1 MVKIRSEMKPTRI
14 LSLCFLLFAGSSA
27 AQDLIVRTDALEIQ
41 AKVMEITPGEVR
53 YKRFSNPEGPTYVL
67 PVAQIRYILYPNGE
81 KDVFRDGWTDAAP
94 EGVDTPVC
102 SSDIQTKEE
111 NRSGMDGAV
120 QQEQEQEQEQAVPFL
135 PVQAGGNP
143 AVERVPEGYVLRTYA
158 IGDFYENGE
167 VRGVVCSLDADKL
180 HGLILSLDEVYLPW
194 SNFRKPDW
202 QRTGAINTSDGEAN
216 MQIMAQF
223 IEENDL
229 SWDDFP
235 AFSWCRKQGE
245 GWYLPAIDEIL
256 QVCANF
262 NGGSRIGNNREAR
275 NRFNDALREN
285 GGKRMDRLVFYFS
298 STERDAKTVLCTHTS
313 QEPPYVAD
321 IPKTDKFLVRAVR
334 KF

>member
-1 MVKIRSEMKPTRI
+1 M
-14 LSLCFLLFAGSSA
+14 LSLCLLLFAGGAA
-27 AQDLIVRTDALEIQ
+27 AQDLIVRTDATEVQ

-81 KDVFRDGWTDAAP
+81 KDVFRDGGTDAAP
-94 EGVDTPVC
+94 EGADTPVR
-102 SSDIQTKEE
+102 SSDIQTKEG
-111 NRSGMDGAV
+111 NRSGRNGAV
-120 QQEQEQEQEQAVPFL
+120 ATDGLWTAKQEQEEQAEPSLL
-135 PVQAGGNP
+135 PAQA
-143 AVERVPEGYVLRTYA
+143 AVSGSNSAAGVMPEGYVLRTYA
-158 IGDFYENGE
+158 IGDFYENGN

-202 QRTGAINTSDGEAN
+202 QRTGATDTSDGEAN
-216 MQIMAQF
+216 MRALAQF
-223 IEENDL
+223 IEANDF

-235 AFSWCRKQGE
+235 AFSWCREQGD

-262 NGGSRIGNNREAR
+262 NGGSRIGNNRDAR

-285 GGKRMDRLVFYFS
+285 GGKRMDRLGFYYS
-298 STERDAKTVLCTHTS
+298 STERDAKSAVCTHTS